1 MILNT
6 VDVVTVEGVVK
17 LPVVVILVA
26 CCASVFATVIVDPDG
41 VTLVPVPPAIDK
53 APVNELSEPTDPA
66 EATDDTVACL
76 SAPDADES
84 EIRMRSPAAGLALT
98 VKAAIVENCG
108 AALLEVKLPSSVHA
122 AAFACLATVTALLAI
137 VTAPPEVTVVIS
149 PLRV

>member
-1 MILNT
+1 VLLSATSPLKELVIAAGLIPIVILGA
-6 VDVVTVEGVVK
+6 DVVAVIMPLLFMVTLPVK
-17 LPVVVILVA
+17 LLTA
-26 CCASVFATVIVDPDG
+26 
-41 VTLVPVPPAIDK
+41 
-53 APVNELSEPTDPA
+53 ETDPA